1 MDESLKTEIIESTKE
16 DFPDLSEERITNL
29 LEIILL
35 EIESYNTCK
44 NDISWEKL
52 KSVISEVLYKII
64 KNESEKTVSSV
75 RRGDTTIICNL
86 KEDNSLSINIILL
99 SLTYIFKI
107 GLPLF
112 QLVV

>member
-35 EIESYNTCK
+35 EIESYNSCK

-64 KNESEKTVSSV
+64 KNESEKQYLQLDVAIQRLVMLQQQMMLVS
-75 RRGDTTIICNL
+75 
-86 KEDNSLSINIILL
+86 
-99 SLTYIFKI
+99 YF
-107 GLPLF
+107 
-112 QLVV
+112 

>member
-64 KNESEKTVSSV
+64 KNESEKQYLQLDVAIQRLVMLQQQMMLVS
-75 RRGDTTIICNL
+75 
-86 KEDNSLSINIILL
+86 
-99 SLTYIFKI
+99 YF
-107 GLPLF
+107 
-112 QLVV
+112 

>member
-35 EIESYNTCK
+35 EIESYNSCK

-64 KNESEKTVSSV
+64 KMNQK
-75 RRGDTTIICNL
+75 
-86 KEDNSLSINIILL
+86 NS
-99 SLTYIFKI
+99 IFS
-107 GLPLF
+107 
-112 QLVV
+112 

>member
-44 NDISWEKL
+44 MIFHG
-52 KSVISEVLYKII
+52 KS
-64 KNESEKTVSSV
+64 
-75 RRGDTTIICNL
+75 
-86 KEDNSLSINIILL
+86 
-99 SLTYIFKI
+99 
-107 GLPLF
+107 
-112 QLVV
+112 

>member
-64 KNESEKTVSSV
+64 KMNQK
-75 RRGDTTIICNL
+75 
-86 KEDNSLSINIILL
+86 NS
-99 SLTYIFKI
+99 IFS
-107 GLPLF
+107 
-112 QLVV
+112 